1 MVYDKLRFL
10 LSFLS
15 ISNFILSFFS
25 KISHANLHGLLV
37 AKLPSFAFSY
47 ITSILAFIISFY
59 FIAISMQS
67 QITMALLYLLLLKIS
82 INIILDSYYLLETRR
97 IEMANK
103 TNTKS
108 FYVRDSDPDV
118 KRWVENQHN
127 ISESLRLVIKNV
139 IHNFGESDYLDAV
152 NTKLINAQEAKHD

>member
-1 MVYDKLRFL
+1 
-10 LSFLS
+10 
-15 ISNFILSFFS
+15 
-25 KISHANLHGLLV
+25 
-37 AKLPSFAFSY
+37 
-47 ITSILAFIISFY
+47 
-59 FIAISMQS
+59 
-67 QITMALLYLLLLKIS
+67 
-82 INIILDSYYLLETRR
+82 
-97 IEMANK
+97 MANK